1 MNFIEILDLVSDFY
15 FVFIFTIVFIGL
27 IAVMIKK
34 VVTGEL
40 EEENNSGEL
49 SEVQIAEI
57 EDFIFRQQDFIRR
70 FESCLKEY
78 RHSSDSIERKN
89 ELIDEEDKSD
99 EI

>member
-1 MNFIEILDLVSDFY
+1 MNFIEILDSVSDFY

-40 EEENNSGEL
+40 EEKNNSGEL
-49 SEVQIAEI
+49 SEVQIDEI
-57 EDFIFRQQDFIRR
+57 EDFIIRQQDLIRR
-70 FESCLKEY
+70 FEACLKEY

-89 ELIDEEDKSD
+89 ELIDEKDKSD
-99 EI
+99 EV